1 MSTTT
6 PLGTTE
12 VVDLSDLGGVPS
24 TPTTAV
30 DLVDRLTVTAGLLM
44 HRREGLLRDSGLT
57 TGSYNVLQVVAA
69 SPEPLTPS
77 EISVGMPVP
86 VTTATMTGV
95 LDTLERR
102 GFVARRP
109 HPTDRRRVL
118 IELCDEGRELLES
131 TVPHVQDM
139 QNAWIGPLSRE
150 EGGELVDAL
159 GRLEDHLRT
168 ER

>member
-6 PLGTTE
+6 QFGTTD
-12 VVDLSDLGGVPS
+12 VVDLSDVGEHPTGGS
-24 TPTTAV
+24 IAV

-44 HRREGLLRDSGLT
+44 HRLEGLLRDSGLT
-57 TGSYNVLQVVAA
+57 TGSYNVLQVIAA

-118 IELCDEGRELLES
+118 IELRDDGRRLLES

-139 QNAWIGPLSRE
+139 QNTWVGPLSRE

-159 GRLEDHLRT
+159 GRLEDHLR

>member
-6 PLGTTE
+6 TLGTTE
-12 VVDLSDLGGVPS
+12 VVDLSDIEDLPS
-24 TPTTAV
+24 SRSTGV

-44 HRREGLLRDSGLT
+44 HRLEGLLRDSGLT
-57 TGSYNVLQVVAA
+57 TGSYNVLQVIAA

-102 GFVARRP
+102 GFVVRRP

-118 IELCDEGRELLES
+118 IELCAEGRELLES

-139 QNAWIGPLSRE
+139 QSSWVGPLSRE
-150 EGGELVDAL
+150 EGEELVGAL
-159 GRLEDHLRT
+159 GRLEDRLRT
-168 ER
+168 VA